1 MSHALSPSSPSLLSR
16 LSRQFI
22 PQVIV
27 GILLGALLGYF
38 DPRVPAGYIYQ
49 GAGEGI
55 INGILDIFRSS
66 TAAHMGYLGGMYI
79 KALQAI
85 APLMVLVLVMSSMM
99 HPRQKQGGRGI
110 RTIVILYLCSTVLGG
125 VLAVLASHFFPS
137 ELKLQQ
143 MGDAAVSLQGP
154 GSLSDVLDGL
164 VSKILENPAKAL
176 VEGNFIG
183 VLVWGLGLGLALR
196 SASDTTQK
204 VVQDLSNACTRLI
217 RLVIRCSPIG
227 VFGLV
232 ANNVSTVGISAFAQ
246 YLHVLAVLIGCMVF
260 IALVINPIIVLFIIR
275 RNPWPLVFMCL
286 KESGITAFFTR
297 SSAANIPVNLAVC
310 ERLKLDKNIYQMSIP
325 IGANI
330 SMSGAVTTIT
340 VLTLA
345 AVHTLHIDVS
355 MGSALVLCIIAT
367 IAALGASGIAGGSVI
382 LIPMA
387 CSLFGIDPQ
396 IAGLVVA
403 FGMTIGVVQD
413 STETAL
419 NSSTDLLFT
428 VAVCQA
434 EERKALQAQNQ
445 YAGNTRETVSV
456 SHPAE

>member
-1 MSHALSPSSPSLLSR
+1 MSHVLAPSLPSSLLQLSR
-16 LSRQFI
+16 KFI
-22 PQVIV
+22 PQVIA
-27 GILLGALLGYF
+27 GIVLGALLGYL
-38 DPRVPAGYIYQ
+38 DPKVPAAYTYHGV
-49 GAGEGI
+49 GEGI
-55 INGILDIFRSS
+55 INPVLDIFRSS

-85 APLMVLVLVMSSMM
+85 APLMVLMLVMSSMM
-99 HPRQKQGGRGI
+99 HPRQKQSERGI
-110 RTIVILYLCSTVLGG
+110 RTIIILYLCSTLLGG
-125 VLAVLASHFFPS
+125 VLAVVASHFFPS
-137 ELKLQQ
+137 ELQLHQIDTATVALK
-143 MGDAAVSLQGP
+143 GPSSLG
-154 GSLSDVLDGL
+154 DVLNGL
-164 VSKILENPAKAL
+164 VNRVLENPAKAL
-176 VEGNFIG
+176 AESNFIG
-183 VLVWGLGLGLALR
+183 VLVWGVGLGLSLR
-196 SASDTTQK
+196 KASETTRH
-204 VVQDLSNACTRLI
+204 VIHDISTACTRLI
-217 RLVIRCSPIG
+217 RVVIRCSPIG

-232 ANNVSTVGISAFAQ
+232 ANNISTIGLSAFGE
-246 YLHVLAVLIGCMVF
+246 YLHVLAVLVGCMGF

-297 SSAANIPVNLAVC
+297 SSAANIPVNLGVC
-310 ERLKLDKNIYQMSIP
+310 KRLNLDKNIYQMTIP
-325 IGANI
+325 IGANM

-340 VLTLA
+340 ILTLA
-345 AVHTLHIDVS
+345 AVHTLHIDVG

-367 IAALGASGIAGGSVI
+367 IASLGASGIAGGSVI

-396 IAGLVVA
+396 IGGLLVA

-434 EERKALQAQNQ
+434 EARKSAQAQPSGP
-445 YAGNTRETVSV
+445 AESAVA
-456 SHPAE
+456 SHPAK

>member
-1 MSHALSPSSPSLLSR
+1 MSDAHPSPSPSLLLR

-27 GILLGALLGYF
+27 GIALGVLLGMV
-38 DPRVPAGYIYQ
+38 DPRVPADYVYHGI
-49 GAGEGI
+49 GEGI
-55 INGILDIFRSS
+55 IAPLLDPFRES
-66 TAAHMGYLGGMYI
+66 TAARMGYLGGMYI

-85 APLMVLVLVMSSMM
+85 APLMVLLLVMSSMM
-99 HPRQKQGGRGI
+99 HPRRVQSGRGI
-110 RTIVILYLCSTVLGG
+110 RTIVLLYLCSTLLGG
-125 VLAVLASHFFPS
+125 VLAVMASHFFPS
-137 ELKLQQ
+137 QLQLDS
-143 MGDAAVSLQGP
+143 MTDAGGTLSSP
-154 GSLSDVLDGL
+154 GSLVDVMDSL
-164 VSKILENPAKAL
+164 VGKVLENPAKAL
-176 VEGNFIG
+176 AEGNFIG
-183 VLVWGLGLGLALR
+183 VLVWGLALGLALR
-196 SASDTTQK
+196 KANEGTRQM
-204 VVQDLSNACTRLI
+204 VQDLSSACTRII
-217 RLVIRCSPIG
+217 RIVIRCSPIG

-232 ANNVSTVGISAFAQ
+232 ANNISTVGISAFAE
-246 YLHVLAVLIGCMVF
+246 YLHVLGVLVGCMVF
-260 IALVINPIIVLFIIR
+260 IALVINPVVVFFILR

-310 ERLKLDKNIYQMSIP
+310 ERLKLNPNIYQMSIP

-340 VLTLA
+340 ILTLA
-345 AVHTLHIDVS
+345 AVNTLHIDVS

-396 IAGLVVA
+396 TAGLVVA
-403 FGMTIGVVQD
+403 FGMTIGVIQD

-434 EERKALQAQNQ
+434 EARRMNHTQGAMRPDV
-445 YAGNTRETVSV
+445 GMS
-456 SHPAE
+456 SSPAD

>member
-1 MSHALSPSSPSLLSR
+1 MSHVLSLSFLSLMSR

-22 PQVIV
+22 PQVIL
-27 GILLGALLGYF
+27 GIVLGALLGYI
-38 DPRVPAGYIYQ
+38 DPKVPADYIYQ
-49 GAGEGI
+49 GIGESI
-55 INGILDIFRSS
+55 IEPILNVFRDS
-66 TAAHMGYLGGMYI
+66 TAARMGYLGGMYI

-110 RTIVILYLCSTVLGG
+110 RTIVVLYLCSTLLGG

-137 ELKLQQ
+137 ELKLQHV
-143 MGDAAVSLQGP
+143 GEVAANLQGP
-154 GSLSDVLDGL
+154 GSLSEVLDGL
-164 VSKILENPAKAL
+164 VGKVLENPAKAL
-176 VEGNFIG
+176 AEGNFIG
-183 VLVWGLGLGLALR
+183 VLVWGLGLGLAMR
-196 SASDTTQK
+196 KANDTTRQ
-204 VVQDLSNACTRLI
+204 VVHDLSEACTRLI
-217 RLVIRCSPIG
+217 RIVIRCSPIG

-232 ANNVSTVGISAFAQ
+232 ANNISTVGLSAFGQ
-246 YLHVLAVLIGCMVF
+246 YFHVLAVLVGCMCF

-275 RNPWPLVFMCL
+275 RNPWPLVLMCL

-340 VLTLA
+340 ILTLA

-396 IAGLVVA
+396 IAGVVVA
-403 FGMTIGVVQD
+403 FGMTIGVIQD

-434 EERKALQAQNQ
+434 EARKAAQAEQQ
-445 YAGNTRETVSV
+445 SLDELAAM